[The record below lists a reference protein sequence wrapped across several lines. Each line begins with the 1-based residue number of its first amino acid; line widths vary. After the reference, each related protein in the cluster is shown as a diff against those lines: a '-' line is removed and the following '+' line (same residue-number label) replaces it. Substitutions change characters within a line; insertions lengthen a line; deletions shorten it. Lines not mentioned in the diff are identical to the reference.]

1 MRLVVKGVLNNAQRG
16 WLLDKA
22 TGKLQ
27 SDRTGDPELS
37 DATLRGQAATAGQEL
52 TYTCVPPGS
61 GVRIGIDRDEDG
73 FPDRTEIEAGSD
85 PADPNSVPGG
95 GSTTTTTFPPPPACT
110 NIPVTDPRAVVK
122 VVTRRGTG
130 QVRARMVIDLAAYM
144 NEDVLVSL
152 SDADTPLIA
161 GQDVGVLPPQG
172 SSDTKWRF
180 LSTADGV
187 QRVSLRSLGSR
198 QPGKS
203 KLSVKA
209 KRWFTAAAANQPAAS
224 TELTVQIANLC
235 FTHAG
240 TRKVD

>member
-37 DATLRGQAATAGQEL
+37 DA
-52 TYTCVPPGS
+52 
-61 GVRIGIDRDEDG
+61 
-73 FPDRTEIEAGSD
+73 
-85 PADPNSVPGG
+85 
-95 GSTTTTTFPPPPACT
+95 
-110 NIPVTDPRAVVK
+110 
-122 VVTRRGTG
+122 
-130 QVRARMVIDLAAYM
+130 
-144 NEDVLVSL
+144 
-152 SDADTPLIA
+152 DTPLIA

-187 QRVSLRSLGSR
+187 QPVSLRSLGSR

-224 TELTVQIANLC
+224 TELTVQIGNLC

-240 TRKVD
+240 TRKVG

>member
-1 MRLVVKGVLNNAQRG
+1 MI
-16 WLLDKA
+16 
-22 TGKLQ
+22 
-27 SDRTGDPELS
+27 
-37 DATLRGQAATAGQEL
+37 DADLRRQAATAGQEL

-95 GSTTTTTFPPPPACT
+95 GSTTTTTFPPPPPCT
-110 NIPVTDPRAVVK
+110 SVPVTDPRAIVK
-122 VVTRRGTG
+122 VVTRREAG
-130 QVRARMVIDLAAYM
+130 QLRAKMVIDLATYT
-144 NEDVLVSL
+144 NEDVLVTL
-152 SDADTPLIA
+152 SDSDTPLIT

-172 SSDTKWRF
+172 SSGTKWRF
-180 LSTADGV
+180 FSTADGV

-209 KRWFTAAAANQPAAS
+209 RHWFTAAAANQPATS
-224 TELTVQIANLC
+224 TQLKVQIGDLC
-235 FTHAG
+235 FTHAA